1 MTAQVRDHMANE
13 AIRTDERQD
22 IGGLFSRM
30 RHHILIITLCVAGF
44 AALAFVA
51 TLFMP
56 KTYTSAAQL
65 DYSPQETAAG
75 TNQQQSDLLREAQID
90 AQVQTVKSLPVA
102 MKVVETLKLERD
114 PILVAEA
121 ARFEDSNA
129 SPRQAIAAALLG
141 GVDAGRVGNTTMFD
155 VSYTDRDPLRAANMA
170 NAFAKAFLD
179 TELSRKTGV
188 SDETA
193 TRLEQ
198 RLAELRGDLEK
209 ADAAVASFRL
219 NNNVLDA
226 ANSISAEQ
234 EIAAIRGQLASSR
247 ASAAEAAVRG
257 DAASSSTMVGGTAV
271 GPAVTAMGSLRQQ
284 RAEVARK
291 VATIAS
297 RYRPEHPLYR
307 DAQQELDAIDGQ
319 IAQEMAS
326 IARTARTESVA
337 AGSNAASLSSSL
349 GAAQERLQR
358 NVRASVEL
366 ANLERRAQDARAAYQ
381 QLLTSSVQQT
391 ADRALIRPDTRL
403 AAPATIPL
411 SPSSPNMP
419 INVFMGMVLGLAIGI
434 GIAYVRERWTQ
445 VIATVDDIEVLLG
458 QNHLNSIPTPQSS
471 IENPKSDDPV
481 LAAVLHPLSAY
492 TEAFRNLGTS
502 LGFAA
507 RVKTGKVIGI
517 TSSLPKEGKTTT
529 SIALA
534 RVLAT
539 GGAKVI
545 LIDADLRR
553 RSVTME
559 LAPTA
564 QLGLA
569 ELLTDNT
576 SLQQV
581 ILRDASGADILP
593 IAEGTSPTPHI
604 YETVEFE
611 ELMDHLRGLYDYI
624 VVDTA
629 PLLAV
634 TDTRILLRHFDATA
648 LLTRWRSTPARA
660 VRAAIHQVESVGG
673 QISGIALTM
682 VNLKS
687 QAQASSG
694 DPSYYTGYMKDYYTQ
709 A

>member
-1 MTAQVRDHMANE
+1 MANE

-22 IGGLFSRM
+22 IGGLFSRI
-30 RHHILIITLCVAGF
+30 RHHIIIIALCVAGF

-65 DYSPQETAAG
+65 DYSPQETATG
-75 TNQQQSDLLREAQID
+75 TNQQQSDLMREAQID

-102 MKVVETLKLERD
+102 IKVVETLKLERD
-114 PILVAEA
+114 PILMAEA
-121 ARFEDSNA
+121 ARFDDSNA

-141 GVDAGRVGNTTMFD
+141 GVDAGRVGNTNMFD
-155 VSYTDRDPLRAANMA
+155 VSYTDGDPLRAANIA

-179 TELSRKTGV
+179 TELSRKTGD
-188 SDETA
+188 SDEKA

-198 RLAELRGDLEK
+198 RLGQLRGDLEQ
-209 ADAAVASFRL
+209 ADAAVASYRL
-219 NNNVLDA
+219 NNNILDA
-226 ANSISAEQ
+226 ANSTSAEQ

-247 ASAAEAAVRG
+247 AFAAEAAVRG

-271 GPAVTAMGSLRQQ
+271 SPAVAAMGSLRQ
-284 RAEVARK
+284 

-297 RYRPEHPLYR
+297 RYRPEHPIYQ

-326 IARTARTESVA
+326 IARTAQTESVA

-349 GAAQERLQR
+349 GAAQDRLQR

-381 QLLTSSVQQT
+381 QLLASSVQQA
-391 ADRALIRPDTRL
+391 ADRALIRADTRL

-419 INVFMGMVLGLAIGI
+419 INVFMGIVLGLAVGI

-502 LGFAA
+502 LSFAA

-534 RVLAT
+534 RVLAA

-581 ILRDASGADILP
+581 IVRDASGADVLP